1 MTDFVFIDS
10 GVGGIPYMTN
20 LIKREPAASCVYVA
34 DTANFPYGEK
44 SHSEVVS
51 CVLELVKKI
60 QARFSPAVIV
70 VACNTMSV
78 NALDELR
85 ASFPSVS
92 FVGTVPAIKL
102 AASVSKKRR
111 IGLLAT
117 KATCENPY
125 NLELKEKFAA
135 DCTII
140 NRADPELISY
150 IEHNVFTA
158 SREEC
163 LAAVKPAIDF
173 FRSQECDVIILG
185 CTHFLNITDIFR
197 EACSPDLKV
206 VDSVDGVVRHS
217 LEVRWPEGE
226 LPESAESQSSAQPS
240 LFVTGFADNDEK
252 AQFDAL
258 CAKFGLEF
266 AGVI

>member
-111 IGLLAT
+111 IGLIAT

-125 NLELKEKFAA
+125 NLELKEKIAA

-163 LAAVKPAIDF
+163 LAAVKPAVDF
-173 FRSQECDVIILG
+173 FRSQDCDVIILG

-197 EACSPDLKV
+197 EACGPDLQV

-226 LPESAESQSSAQPS
+226 LPESSESQSSAQPS